1 MNKLWEKLQVSFEDS
16 VFEHSSWVV
25 GCWDKSSEV
34 VGYTEEVW
42 GISVVISKVKCS
54 DLILIKVWSNKKS
67 ITKIKNFKK
76 TKSKQLI
83 QNRTLNSF
91 LRTQFN

>member
-1 MNKLWEKLQVSFEDS
+1 MQVSFEDS

-42 GISVVISKVKCS
+42 GISVVISEVKCS
-54 DLILIKVWSNKKS
+54 DLIKLKFEALKILIKNQLQK
-67 ITKIKNFKK
+67 FK
-76 TKSKQLI
+76 
-83 QNRTLNSF
+83 TLRKLRANS
-91 LRTQFN
+91 